1 MMKRTISGL
10 LMASMIMG
18 SSLCWAQVPPVS
30 SAPAPVIAPLQK
42 SQPAP
47 FTGVLLSPE
56 AAASIISQKD
66 TWSAQLDLAVNHQ
79 SQLDGAQ
86 LKYQVDSLTTTF
98 TADKRILQAQ
108 VDDGKRQVGILND
121 QIKQQSSGLSAP
133 VWFGIGGAAGIV
145 LTVLTVFA
153 VSRATK

>member
-1 MMKRTISGL
+1 
-10 LMASMIMG
+10 
-18 SSLCWAQVPPVS
+18 
-30 SAPAPVIAPLQK
+30 LQK